1 MKINEKEIQKR
12 IKFTPH
18 VNQLA
23 IVDSDAR
30 DIVINAGRRFGKS
43 ATCAYIA
50 LRVLLQKDKKIW
62 IVAPTYEL
70 SKRVF
75 DYLARWYMLLAPESR
90 RNAWAAG
97 ISNRPIPQIRTP
109 WGTLV
114 QCKSAENPA
123 GLLGEE
129 LDLLIID
136 ECSRVKRDVYES
148 YLYPTTTVRKAK
160 TLFISTPFGKNWF
173 YEKWVKAKAAD
184 DGAAFQFSTR
194 DNPTIPDVE
203 AEWERAKKMLPA
215 MTFDQEYRAVF
226 LSDAASVFRGVH
238 EIVDPHCLSE
248 PKASHQ
254 YVVGVDLAKHD
265 DFTVLTVM
273 DKSVMPHPVVY
284 IDRFNQIDWNL
295 QKARITN
302 VAKRYNNARIV
313 LDSTSVGSPISDDL
327 KRAGCNI
334 QDFTFTRKS
343 KPELVEKL
351 TINIEQRKIVI
362 PSNEELIDEL
372 QAYGYKMTESGNVT
386 YSAPTGLH
394 DDMVMSLALAVWS
407 LKGRKVQPARAFG
420 FSHTN
425 Y

>member
-1 MKINEKEIQKR
+1 MNLNEKKLQER
-12 IKFTPH
+12 IKWTPH
-18 VNQLA
+18 KNQ
-23 IVDSDAR
+23 VDIIESDAR

-50 LRVLLQKDKKIW
+50 LRVLLEKDKKIW

-75 DYLARWYMLLAPESR
+75 DYLVKWYMMAAPEER
-90 RNAWAAG
+90 RNAWSAG

-109 WGTLV
+109 WGSLV

-136 ECSRVKRDVYES
+136 ECSRVKRNVYES
-148 YLYPTTTVRKAK
+148 YLYPTTTIRKAK

-173 YEKWVKAKAAD
+173 YEKWISAKKAE
-184 DGAAFQFSTR
+184 DGAAFQYTSR
-194 DNPTIPDVE
+194 DNPFVPPG
-203 AEWERAKKMLPA
+203 EWERAKKMLPT
-215 MTFDQEYRAVF
+215 MSFDQEYRAVF
-226 LSDAASVFRGVH
+226 LSDAAAVFRGVH
-238 EIVDPHCLSE
+238 EIIDPGCLSNV
-248 PKASHQ
+248 KAGHQ
-254 YVVGVDLAKHD
+254 YVIGVDIAKHN
-265 DFTVLTVM
+265 DFTVITVM
-273 DKSVMPHPVVY
+273 DKSVVPHPIVY

-295 QKARITN
+295 QKARIVN
-302 VAKRYNNARIV
+302 IAKRYNNARIV

-327 KRAGCNI
+327 KRAGVHI

-351 TINIEQRKIVI
+351 TISIEQRKIRI
-362 PSNEELIDEL
+362 PDNEDLIDEL
-372 QAYGYKMTESGNVT
+372 GAYGYKMTESGNVT
-386 YSAPTGLH
+386 YSAPIGLH
-394 DDMVMSLALAVWS
+394 DDMVMSLALAVWP
-407 LKGRKVQPARAFG
+407 LKGRKTKPARAFG
-420 FSHTN
+420 FTQTT

>member
-1 MKINEKEIQKR
+1 MNLNEKKLQER
-12 IKFTPH
+12 IKWAPH
-18 VNQLA
+18 ENQVS
-23 IVDSDAR
+23 IIESDAR

-50 LRVLLQKDKKIW
+50 LRVLLEKDKKIW

-75 DYLARWYMLLAPESR
+75 DYLVKWYMMAAPEER
-90 RNAWAAG
+90 RNAWSAG

-109 WGTLV
+109 WGSLV

-136 ECSRVKRDVYES
+136 ECSRVKRNVYES
-148 YLYPTTTVRKAK
+148 YLYPTTTIRKAK

-173 YEKWVKAKAAD
+173 YEKWISAKKAE
-184 DGAAFQFSTR
+184 DGAAFQYTSK
-194 DNPTIPDVE
+194 DNPFVPPG
-203 AEWERAKKMLPA
+203 EWERAKKMLPK
-215 MTFDQEYRAVF
+215 MSFEQEYMAVF
-226 LSDAASVFRGVH
+226 LSDAAAVFRGVH
-238 EIVDPHCLSE
+238 EIIDPGCLAG
-248 PKASHQ
+248 PI
-254 YVVGVDLAKHD
+254 
-265 DFTVLTVM
+265 
-273 DKSVMPHPVVY
+273 VY

-295 QKARITN
+295 QKARIVN
-302 VAKRYNNARIV
+302 IAKRYNNARIV

-327 KRAGCNI
+327 KRAGVHI

-351 TINIEQRKIVI
+351 TISIEQRKIRI
-362 PSNEELIDEL
+362 PDNEDLIDEL
-372 QAYGYKMTESGNVT
+372 GAYGYKMTDSGNVT
-386 YSAPTGLH
+386 YSAPIGLH
-394 DDMVMSLALAVWS
+394 DDMVMSLALAVWP
-407 LKGRKVQPARAFG
+407 LKGRKTKPARAFG
-420 FSHTN
+420 FTQTT